1 MLDTSQMTD
10 NGLVEA
16 YVNGNNKAFDE
27 LLKRHQTKLFAYI
40 MRIVSDAD
48 LANDIFQET
57 FVKVIT
63 NIRQGKY
70 VDTGKFSAWL
80 MRIAHNMIID
90 HFRQAKAEKTISTD
104 EESSTV
110 LNCAELAEAS
120 IEDCMVNTQ
129 IHDDVRRII
138 DALPENQ
145 REVLKMR
152 FYQGLSFKEIA
163 EATGTGINTALG
175 RMRYAILNMK
185 RLAEANHI
193 ELTV

>member
-40 MRIVSDAD
+40 MSIVSDAD

>member
-16 YVNGNNKAFDE
+16 YVSGNNQAFDE
-27 LLKRHQTKLFAYI
+27 LLRRHQTKLFAYI
-40 MRIVSDAD
+40 MRIVNDAD
-48 LANDIFQET
+48 IADDIFQET

-63 NIRQGKY
+63 NIRQRRY

-80 MRIAHNMIID
+80 MRIAHNIIID
-90 HFRQAKAEKTISTD
+90 HFRQIKAEKTVSTD
-104 EESSTV
+104 DENSIL
-110 LNCAELAEAS
+110 LNSIDLAESS

-129 IHDDVRRII
+129 LLDDIRRII
-138 DALPENQ
+138 DALPDNQ
-145 REVLKMR
+145 REVLQMR

-185 RLAEANHI
+185 RLAATNHI
-193 ELTV
+193 ELTA

>member
-27 LLKRHQTKLFAYI
+27 LLKRHQAKLFAYI
-40 MRIVSDAD
+40 MRIVSDVD

-57 FVKVIT
+57 FVRVIT

>member
-27 LLKRHQTKLFAYI
+27 LLKRHQAKLFAYI

-70 VDTGKFSAWL
+70 IDTGKFSAWL